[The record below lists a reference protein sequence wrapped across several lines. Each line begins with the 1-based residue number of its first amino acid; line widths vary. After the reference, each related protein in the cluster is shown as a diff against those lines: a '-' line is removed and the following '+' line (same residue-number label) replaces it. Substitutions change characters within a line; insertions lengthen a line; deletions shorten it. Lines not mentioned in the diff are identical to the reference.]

1 MQKYI
6 LPLLITGFSISSCTT
21 AEIPLENTTP
31 ITKKIKYNP
40 DVKTIITNNCLNC
53 HGSQNPS
60 AGLSLVNYNQVRASA
75 ENGNLI
81 SRMNDANNPMPP
93 SGLLPSQTRAV
104 MGKWVSDGYLEN

>member
-6 LPLLITGFSISSCTT
+6 LSLSIVIAGISSCTK
-21 AEIPLENTTP
+21 AEIPLENVTP
-31 ITKKIKYNP
+31 ITKTVKYNP
-40 DVKTIITNNCLNC
+40 DVQTIMLNNCLNC

-60 AGLSLVNYNQVRASA
+60 AGLSLVNYNQVRAST

-104 MGKWVSDGYLEN
+104 MDKWVTDGYLEK